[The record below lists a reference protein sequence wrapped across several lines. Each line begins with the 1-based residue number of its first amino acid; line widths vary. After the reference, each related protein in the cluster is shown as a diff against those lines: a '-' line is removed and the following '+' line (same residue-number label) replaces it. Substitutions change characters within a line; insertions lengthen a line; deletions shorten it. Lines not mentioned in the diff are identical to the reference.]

1 MYLLLQTRR
10 VQTMLKKNKL
20 RYNEYYDMQHIYDE
34 LYAQS
39 KNGNNFYKLLEII
52 GSEQNICLAYRNLK
66 SNSGSKT
73 AGTDGM
79 TIDDI
84 KQLSNAEIVA
94 TVRESLSSYRPKSV
108 RRVFI
113 PKAGSDKM
121 RPLGIP
127 CIWDRLVQ
135 QCILQVLEPICEPK
149 FHNHSYGFRAN
160 RSAHHAVSRVTTLI
174 NLSKYHYCVNVDIKG
189 FFDNVNHG
197 KLLKQIWTLGIRDKR
212 LICII
217 SKMLKAEIDG
227 EGVPEKGTPQGGLL
241 SPLLSL
247 IVLNELDWWV
257 SSQWETFQPKNRS
270 KNGWLQYAKKYTKLK
285 SGFIVRYADDF
296 KIMCST
302 YGEAQRFYHSTV
314 DFLNKRLKLEISPE
328 KSKVVNLKKNS
339 SDFLGFKIKVIPK
352 GRTKHGYVAK
362 TDMNQKALKKAKTN
376 LKLKVKD
383 IARHTTG
390 FNISRYN
397 LTVIGMQ
404 NYYCIATNVY
414 NNLTEVSYALLPTIR
429 IRLRNIAK
437 SVPFESTSSEFQ
449 SRTKGIRPKTKIV
462 MIADNPLL
470 PIQGVQHKNPMNF
483 SQDICNF
490 TKQGRNKV
498 HEDVV
503 VVTKEEIRAL
513 LENENPAD
521 SVEFNDNRIS
531 AYIAQQGNCYVMNR
545 RGTPSTLICIHKS
558 DKGDN
563 LDRYSN
569 LAFVEI
575 PIAKAILTESADE
588 AKSLL
593 KGYVLNSQQ
602 KKKLNRIRTNYGY
615 QTITGK

>member
-94 TVRESLSSYRPKSV
+94 TVRESLSNYRPKSV

-174 NLSKYHYCVNVDIKG
+174 NLSKYHYCVDVDIKG

-352 GRTKHGYVAK
+352 GKTKHGYVAK

-383 IARHTTG
+383 IVRHTTT
-390 FNISRYN
+390 FQIARYN
-397 LTVIGMQ
+397 LAVMGMQ
-404 NYYCIATNVY
+404 NYYCVATNIY
-414 NNLTEVSYALLPTIR
+414 NNLTEVSYALLPTTR
-429 IRLRNIAK
+429 VRFKKIAK
-437 SVPFESTSSEFQ
+437 LIPFETTSQDFQ
-449 SRTKGIRPKTKIV
+449 MKTTGIRPQTKII
-462 MIADNPLL
+462 MIADTPLL
-470 PIQGVQHKNPMNF
+470 PINGVKHKNPLNF

-490 TKQGRNKV
+490 TEHGRSRI
-498 HEDVV
+498 HEEIAL
-503 VVTKEEIRAL
+503 VTKGEIRIL
-513 LENENPAD
+513 LEYKD
-521 SVEFNDNRIS
+521 TTKSVEFNDNRIS
-531 AYIAQQGNCYVMNR
+531 VFIAQQGNCYITNR
-545 RGTPSTLICIHKS
+545 RHSPTDMVCIYKNITETDR
-558 DKGDN
+558 DKYQN
-563 LDRYSN
+563 LV
-569 LAFVEI
+569 FVEI
-575 PIAKAILTESADE
+575 PISKAILTESVQQ
-588 AKSLL
+588 AKMWLMNYGLS
-593 KGYVLNSQQ
+593 SQQ
-602 KKKLNRIRTNYGY
+602 KRKLNKIRANYGY
-615 QTITGK
+615 QAIK

>member
-1 MYLLLQTRR
+1 
-10 VQTMLKKNKL
+10 MLKKDKL

-66 SNSGSKT
+66 TNSGSKT
-73 AGTDGM
+73 AGTDGL

-84 KQLSNAEIVA
+84 KHLCDEDIIMK
-94 TVRESLSSYRPKSV
+94 VRSSLDNYQPKSV

-113 PKAGSDKM
+113 PKSGSDKM

-160 RSAHHAVSRVTTLI
+160 RSAHHALGRVTSLI
-174 NLSKYHYCVNVDIKG
+174 NISKYHYCVDVDIKG

-257 SSQWETFQPKNRS
+257 SSQWETFQPKHRN
-270 KNGWLQYAKKYTKLK
+270 KNGWFQYAKKHTRLK

-302 YGEAQRFYHSTV
+302 YEEAQRFYHSTV

-352 GRTKHGYVAK
+352 GKTKHGYVAK

-383 IARHTTG
+383 IVRHTTT
-390 FNISRYN
+390 FQIARYN
-397 LTVIGMQ
+397 LAVMGMQ
-404 NYYCIATNVY
+404 NYYCVATNIY
-414 NNLTEVSYALLPTIR
+414 NNLTEVSYALLPTTR
-429 IRLRNIAK
+429 VRFKKIAK
-437 SVPFESTSSEFQ
+437 LIPFETTSQDFQ
-449 SRTKGIRPKTKIV
+449 MKTTGIRPQTKII
-462 MIADNPLL
+462 MIADTPLL
-470 PIQGVQHKNPMNF
+470 PINGVKHKNPLNF

-490 TKQGRNKV
+490 TEHGRSRI
-498 HEDVV
+498 HEEIAL
-503 VVTKEEIRAL
+503 VTKGEIRIL
-513 LENENPAD
+513 LEYKD
-521 SVEFNDNRIS
+521 TTKSVEFNDNRIS
-531 AYIAQQGNCYVMNR
+531 VFIAQQGNCYITNR
-545 RGTPSTLICIHKS
+545 RHSPTDMVCIYKNITETDR
-558 DKGDN
+558 DKYQN
-563 LDRYSN
+563 FV
-569 LAFVEI
+569 FVEI
-575 PIAKAILTESADE
+575 PISKAILTESVQQ
-588 AKSLL
+588 AKMWLMNYGLS
-593 KGYVLNSQQ
+593 SQQ
-602 KKKLNRIRTNYGY
+602 KRKLNKIRANYGY
-615 QTITGK
+615 QAIK

>member
-1 MYLLLQTRR
+1 
-10 VQTMLKKNKL
+10 MLKKDKL

-34 LYAQS
+34 LYEQS

-66 SNSGSKT
+66 TNSGSKT
-73 AGTDGM
+73 AGTDGL

-84 KQLSNAEIVA
+84 KHLCDEDIIMK
-94 TVRESLSSYRPKSV
+94 VRSSLDNYQPKSV

-113 PKAGSDKM
+113 PKSGSDKM

-160 RSAHHAVSRVTTLI
+160 RSAHHALGRVTSLI
-174 NLSKYHYCVNVDIKG
+174 NISKYHYCVDVDIKG

-197 KLLKQIWTLGIRDKR
+197 KLLKQIWTLGIREKR

-257 SSQWETFQPKNRS
+257 SSQWETFQPKHRN
-270 KNGWLQYAKKYTKLK
+270 KNGWFQYAKKHTRLK

-302 YGEAQRFYHSTV
+302 YEEAQRFYHSTV

-352 GRTKHGYVAK
+352 GKTKHGYVAK

-383 IARHTTG
+383 IVRHTTT
-390 FNISRYN
+390 FQIARYN
-397 LTVIGMQ
+397 LAVMGMQ
-404 NYYCIATNVY
+404 NYYCVATNIY
-414 NNLTEVSYALLPTIR
+414 NNLTEVSYALLPTTR
-429 IRLRNIAK
+429 VRFKKIAK
-437 SVPFESTSSEFQ
+437 LIPFETTSQDFQ
-449 SRTKGIRPKTKIV
+449 MKTTGIRPQTKII
-462 MIADNPLL
+462 MIADTPLL
-470 PIQGVQHKNPMNF
+470 PINGVKHKNPLNF

-490 TKQGRNKV
+490 TEHGRSRI
-498 HEDVV
+498 HEKIAL
-503 VVTKEEIRAL
+503 VTKGEIRIL
-513 LENENPAD
+513 LEYKD
-521 SVEFNDNRIS
+521 TTKSVEFNDNRIS
-531 AYIAQQGNCYVMNR
+531 VFIAQQGNCYITNR
-545 RGTPSTLICIHKS
+545 RHSPTDMVCIYKNITETDR
-558 DKGDN
+558 DKYQN
-563 LDRYSN
+563 LV
-569 LAFVEI
+569 FVEI
-575 PIAKAILTESADE
+575 PISKAILTESVE
-588 AKSLL
+588 QAKMWLMNYGLS
-593 KGYVLNSQQ
+593 SQQ
-602 KKKLNRIRTNYGY
+602 KKKLNKIRANYGY
-615 QTITGK
+615 QTIK

>member
-1 MYLLLQTRR
+1 
-10 VQTMLKKNKL
+10 MLKKNKL

-94 TVRESLSSYRPKSV
+94 TVRESLSNYRPKSV

-174 NLSKYHYCVNVDIKG
+174 NLSKYHYCVDVDIKG

-270 KNGWLQYAKKYTKLK
+270 KNGWFQYAKKYTKLK

-449 SRTKGIRPKTKIV
+449 SKTKGIRPKTKIV

-490 TKQGRNKV
+490 TS
-498 HEDVV
+498 
-503 VVTKEEIRAL
+503 ICLYIAFIL
-513 LENENPAD
+513 
-521 SVEFNDNRIS
+521 IS
-531 AYIAQQGNCYVMNR
+531 AVGTILAVQSLSDATKYKYRYQTLR
-545 RGTPSTLICIHKS
+545 RLGVN
-558 DKGDN
+558 D
-563 LDRYSN
+563 
-569 LAFVEI
+569 
-575 PIAKAILTESADE
+575 
-588 AKSLL
+588 KSLFKTIKKQL
-593 KGYVLNSQQ
+593 LILFGIPVVYSVIASFCMLASLNNVYNVLLANEFIY
-602 KKKLNRIRTNYGY
+602 LFYFAGGLAIFFFIYGIY
-615 QTITGK
+615 WIATYIGFKRNINEES

>member
-1 MYLLLQTRR
+1 
-10 VQTMLKKNKL
+10 MLKKDKL

-66 SNSGSKT
+66 TNSGSKT
-73 AGTDGM
+73 AGTDGL

-84 KQLSNAEIVA
+84 KHLCDEDIIMK
-94 TVRESLSSYRPKSV
+94 VRSSLDNYQPKSV

-113 PKAGSDKM
+113 PKSGSDKR

-160 RSAHHAVSRVTTLI
+160 RSAHHALGRVTSLI
-174 NLSKYHYCVNVDIKG
+174 NISKYHYCVDVDIKG

-257 SSQWETFQPKNRS
+257 SSQWETFQPKHRN
-270 KNGWLQYAKKYTKLK
+270 KNGWFQYAKKHTRLK

-302 YGEAQRFYHSTV
+302 YEEAQRFYHSTV

-352 GRTKHGYVAK
+352 GKTKHGYVAK

-383 IARHTTG
+383 IVRHTTT
-390 FNISRYN
+390 FQIARYN
-397 LTVIGMQ
+397 LAVMGMQ
-404 NYYCIATNVY
+404 NYYCVATNIY
-414 NNLTEVSYALLPTIR
+414 NNLTEVSYALLPTTR
-429 IRLRNIAK
+429 VRFKKIAK
-437 SVPFESTSSEFQ
+437 LIPFETTSQDFQ
-449 SRTKGIRPKTKIV
+449 MKTTGIRPQTKII
-462 MIADNPLL
+462 MIADTPLL
-470 PIQGVQHKNPMNF
+470 PINGVKHKNPLNF

-490 TKQGRNKV
+490 TEHGRSRI
-498 HEDVV
+498 HEEIAL
-503 VVTKEEIRAL
+503 VTKGEIRIL
-513 LENENPAD
+513 LEYKD
-521 SVEFNDNRIS
+521 TTKSVEFNDNRIS
-531 AYIAQQGNCYVMNR
+531 VFIAQQGNCYITNR
-545 RGTPSTLICIHKS
+545 RHSPTDMVCIYKNITETDR
-558 DKGDN
+558 DKYQN
-563 LDRYSN
+563 LV
-569 LAFVEI
+569 FVEI
-575 PIAKAILTESADE
+575 PISKAILTESVQQ
-588 AKSLL
+588 AKMWLMNYGLS
-593 KGYVLNSQQ
+593 SQQ
-602 KKKLNRIRTNYGY
+602 KRKLNKIRANYGY
-615 QTITGK
+615 QAIK

>member
-1 MYLLLQTRR
+1 
-10 VQTMLKKNKL
+10 MLKKDKL

-66 SNSGSKT
+66 TNSGSKT
-73 AGTDGM
+73 AGTDGL

-84 KQLSNAEIVA
+84 KHLCDEDIIMK
-94 TVRESLSSYRPKSV
+94 VRSSLDNYQPKSV

-113 PKAGSDKM
+113 PKSGSDKR

-160 RSAHHAVSRVTTLI
+160 RSAHHALGRVTSLI
-174 NLSKYHYCVNVDIKG
+174 NISKYHYCVDVDIKG

-257 SSQWETFQPKNRS
+257 SSQWETFQPNHRN
-270 KNGWLQYAKKYTKLK
+270 KNGWFQYAKKHTRLK

-302 YGEAQRFYHSTV
+302 YEEAQRFYHSTV

-352 GRTKHGYVAK
+352 GKTKHGYVAK

-383 IARHTTG
+383 IVRHTTT
-390 FNISRYN
+390 FQIARYN
-397 LTVIGMQ
+397 LAVMGMQ
-404 NYYCIATNVY
+404 NYYCVATNIY
-414 NNLTEVSYALLPTIR
+414 NNLTEVSYALLPTTR
-429 IRLRNIAK
+429 VRFKKIAK
-437 SVPFESTSSEFQ
+437 LIPFETTSQDFQ
-449 SRTKGIRPKTKIV
+449 MKTTGIRPQTKII
-462 MIADNPLL
+462 MIADTPLL
-470 PIQGVQHKNPMNF
+470 PINGVKHKNPLNF

-490 TKQGRNKV
+490 TEHGRSKI
-498 HEDVV
+498 HEEIAL
-503 VVTKEEIRAL
+503 VTKGEIRIL
-513 LENENPAD
+513 LEYKD
-521 SVEFNDNRIS
+521 TTKSVEFNDNRIS
-531 AYIAQQGNCYVMNR
+531 VFIAQQGNCYITNR
-545 RGTPSTLICIHKS
+545 RHSPTDMVCIYKNITET
-558 DKGDN
+558 DRDEYQN
-563 LDRYSN
+563 LV
-569 LAFVEI
+569 FVEI
-575 PIAKAILTESADE
+575 PISKAILTESVQQ
-588 AKSLL
+588 AKMWLMNYGLS
-593 KGYVLNSQQ
+593 SQQ
-602 KKKLNRIRTNYGY
+602 KKKLNKIRANYGY
-615 QTITGK
+615 QAIK

>member
-1 MYLLLQTRR
+1 
-10 VQTMLKKNKL
+10 MLKKDKL

-66 SNSGSKT
+66 TNSGSKT
-73 AGTDGM
+73 AGTDGL

-84 KQLSNAEIVA
+84 KHLCDEDIIMK
-94 TVRESLSSYRPKSV
+94 VRSSLDNYQPKSV

-113 PKAGSDKM
+113 PKSGSDKM

-160 RSAHHAVSRVTTLI
+160 RSAHHALGRVTSLI
-174 NLSKYHYCVNVDIKG
+174 NISKYHYCVDVDIKG

-257 SSQWETFQPKNRS
+257 SSQWETFQPKHRN
-270 KNGWLQYAKKYTKLK
+270 KNGWFQYAKKHTRLK

-302 YGEAQRFYHSTV
+302 YEEAQRFYHSTV

-352 GRTKHGYVAK
+352 GKTKHGYVAK

-383 IARHTTG
+383 IVRHTTT
-390 FNISRYN
+390 FQIARYN
-397 LTVIGMQ
+397 LAVMGMQ
-404 NYYCIATNVY
+404 NYYCVATNIY
-414 NNLTEVSYALLPTIR
+414 NNLTEVSYALLPTTR
-429 IRLRNIAK
+429 VRFKKIAK
-437 SVPFESTSSEFQ
+437 LIPFETTSQDFQ
-449 SRTKGIRPKTKIV
+449 MKTTGIRPQTKII
-462 MIADNPLL
+462 MIVDTPLL
-470 PIQGVQHKNPMNF
+470 PINGVKHKNPLNF

-490 TKQGRNKV
+490 TEHGRSRI
-498 HEDVV
+498 HEEIAL
-503 VVTKEEIRAL
+503 VTKGEIRIL
-513 LENENPAD
+513 LEYKD
-521 SVEFNDNRIS
+521 TTKSVEFNDNRIS
-531 AYIAQQGNCYVMNR
+531 VFIAQQGNCYITNR
-545 RGTPSTLICIHKS
+545 RHSPTDMVCIYKNITETDR
-558 DKGDN
+558 DKYQN
-563 LDRYSN
+563 LV
-569 LAFVEI
+569 FVEI
-575 PIAKAILTESADE
+575 PISKAILTESVE
-588 AKSLL
+588 QAKMWLMNYGLS
-593 KGYVLNSQQ
+593 SQQ
-602 KKKLNRIRTNYGY
+602 KKKLNKIRANYGY
-615 QTITGK
+615 QE

>member
-1 MYLLLQTRR
+1 
-10 VQTMLKKNKL
+10 MLKKDKL

-34 LYAQS
+34 LYEQS

-66 SNSGSKT
+66 TNSGSKT
-73 AGTDGM
+73 AGTDGL

-84 KQLSNAEIVA
+84 KHLCDEDIIMK
-94 TVRESLSSYRPKSV
+94 VRSSLDNYQPKSV

-113 PKAGSDKM
+113 PKSGSDKM

-160 RSAHHAVSRVTTLI
+160 RSAHHALGRVTSLI
-174 NLSKYHYCVNVDIKG
+174 NISKYHYCVDVDIKG
-189 FFDNVNHG
+189 CFDNVNHG

-257 SSQWETFQPKNRS
+257 SSQWETFQPKHRN
-270 KNGWLQYAKKYTKLK
+270 KNGWFQYAKKHTRLK

-302 YGEAQRFYHSTV
+302 YEEAQRFYHSTV

-352 GRTKHGYVAK
+352 GKTKHGYVAK

-383 IARHTTG
+383 IVRHTTT
-390 FNISRYN
+390 FQIARYN
-397 LTVIGMQ
+397 LAVMGMQ
-404 NYYCIATNVY
+404 NYYCVATNIY
-414 NNLTEVSYALLPTIR
+414 NNLTEVSYALLPTTR
-429 IRLRNIAK
+429 VRFKKIAK
-437 SVPFESTSSEFQ
+437 LIPFETTSQDFQ
-449 SRTKGIRPKTKIV
+449 MKTTGIRPQTKII
-462 MIADNPLL
+462 MIADTPLL
-470 PIQGVQHKNPMNF
+470 PINGVKHKNPLNF

-490 TKQGRNKV
+490 TEHGRSRI
-498 HEDVV
+498 HEKIAL
-503 VVTKEEIRAL
+503 VTKGEIRIL
-513 LENENPAD
+513 LEYKD
-521 SVEFNDNRIS
+521 TTKSVEFNDNRIS
-531 AYIAQQGNCYVMNR
+531 VFIAQQGNCYITNR
-545 RGTPSTLICIHKS
+545 RHSPTDMVCIYKNITETDR
-558 DKGDN
+558 DKYQN
-563 LDRYSN
+563 LV
-569 LAFVEI
+569 FVEI
-575 PIAKAILTESADE
+575 PISKAILTESVE
-588 AKSLL
+588 QAKMWLMNYGLS
-593 KGYVLNSQQ
+593 SQQ
-602 KKKLNRIRTNYGY
+602 KKKLNKIRANYGY
-615 QTITGK
+615 QTIK